1 MSSKLMVLPSKE
13 FGQIRLVQI
22 PDDVAEQEAFQ
33 HATGVIASVEEQ
45 SGYSLEDIVD
55 ALEEHG
61 FNLVDYLLGPELD

>member
-33 HATGVIASVEEQ
+33 HATGIIAGVEEKP
-45 SGYSLEDIVD
+45 GYGMEDIED
-55 ALEEHG
+55 ALEDHG
-61 FNLVDYLLGPELD
+61 FRLVEHLLGPEID

>member
-1 MSSKLMVLPSKE
+1 MVLPSKE

-33 HATGVIASVEEQ
+33 HATGVIARVEEK
-45 SGYSLEDIVD
+45 SGYSLEEIED

-61 FNLVDYLLGPELD
+61 FNLVEHLLGPEID

>member
-1 MSSKLMVLPSKE
+1 MILPSKE

-33 HATGVIASVEEQ
+33 HATGVIARVEEN
-45 SGYSLEDIVD
+45 SGYSLEEIED

-61 FNLVDYLLGPELD
+61 FNLVEHLLGPEID